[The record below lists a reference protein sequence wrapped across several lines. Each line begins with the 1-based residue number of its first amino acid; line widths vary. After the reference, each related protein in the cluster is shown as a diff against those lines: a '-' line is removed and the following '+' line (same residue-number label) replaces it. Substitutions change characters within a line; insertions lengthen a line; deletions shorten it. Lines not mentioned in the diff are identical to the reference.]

1 MSKIA
6 EQKALEA
13 YPIIEGNSIDWGQ
26 YEDLNEDTREA
37 YIVGYDKAMQDFL
50 EKSCEYLRNNL
61 GNYFN
66 GKKQF
71 VEQFKNYMQ
80 DEM

>member
-1 MSKIA
+1 MSNIA

-37 YIVGYDKAMQDFL
+37 YIVGYDQAMQDFL
-50 EKSCEYLRNNL
+50 EKAKEFFIENHI
-61 GNYFN
+61 GMFT
-66 GKKQF
+66 
-71 VEQFKNYMQ
+71 QFKNYMQ
-80 DEM
+80 NESEK